1 MTEPEQLQPPQQ
13 DEAPREPKII
23 KRYTN
28 RKLYDTVESRYVT
41 LDEIAE
47 MIKQGAEVKIV
58 DNRTKDDLTSVTLA
72 QIIFEEEKKKNQ
84 MPLSVLREII
94 RHPGDALSGFIQ
106 KEVTPRVA
114 SIREEAET
122 RLDRL
127 LRREEG
133 GTGELKDD
141 LLRAGQRT
149 IEEWQRRAD
158 DRVKS
163 LVEGV
168 TGSLPALGSDLG
180 NPEPPSR
187 GDRGP
192 AGEARGEEGR
202 TPDPGLSQGCVSE
215 APHRLGHLG
224 HHLRAA
230 APGRVIPDRLPVALG
245 LVDGDVD
252 PERRRDPAREVRL
265 EPLAHC
271 LGQRGAPVHH
281 RHHRGDPEPR
291 AVVLLGHPLHRARH
305 LGTAVQREIGERH
318 RDHHL
323 GRGDQHRGHAQPER
337 GRAVEH
343 HHVVPG
349 RGRIQPLAEPLR
361 GRGRIVRAPPPV
373 RPSACRPGRP

>member
-1 MTEPEQLQPPQQ
+1 MEALQRGMAGPQGATVHHGDTRSMTEPEQLQPPQQ

-180 NPEPPSR
+180 TLSR
-187 GDRGP
+187 
-192 AGEARGEEGR
+192 
-202 TPDPGLSQGCVSE
+202 
-215 APHRLGHLG
+215 
-224 HHLRAA
+224 
-230 APGRVIPDRLPVALG
+230 
-245 LVDGDVD
+245 
-252 PERRRDPAREVRL
+252 RL
-265 EPLAHC
+265 EEIETRLAK
-271 LGQRGAPVHH
+271 LEAKK
-281 RHHRGDPEPR
+281 D
-291 AVVLLGHPLHRARH
+291 
-305 LGTAVQREIGERH
+305 
-318 RDHHL
+318 
-323 GRGDQHRGHAQPER
+323 
-337 GRAVEH
+337 
-343 HHVVPG
+343 VPPTQG
-349 RGRIQPLAEPLR
+349 
-361 GRGRIVRAPPPV
+361 
-373 RPSACRPGRP
+373 